1 MHDASIAAWGIKGF
15 YDYVRPITAIRYMAD
30 LGQSTSSNK
39 PNFHPNG
46 IKLVEGLVEL
56 VGPDDAL
63 VGPENENLNK
73 IKVLSWRGHQYIK
86 NTDTDYAK
94 VGWILAEDWWP
105 YQRPTFVTPNFAGY
119 VSGHSTYS
127 RAAAEV
133 LTLITGCE
141 YFPGGLGGFTA
152 TKNKFLVFEEGPS
165 QDIKIQWATY
175 RDASNQCSLSRI
187 WGGIHPPVDDLPGR
201 LIGEEIGINA
211 FNFSLTYFNL

>member
-1 MHDASIAAWGIKGF
+1 M
-15 YDYVRPITAIRYMAD
+15 
-30 LGQSTSSNK
+30 
-39 PNFHPNG
+39 
-46 IKLVEGLVEL
+46 GLNLLKVL
-56 VGPDDAL
+56 LSFVGPDDAL

-105 YQRPTFVTPNFAGY
+105 YQRSTFVTPNFAGY

-141 YFPGGLGGFTA
+141 YL
-152 TKNKFLVFEEGPS
+152 
-165 QDIKIQWATY
+165 
-175 RDASNQCSLSRI
+175 
-187 WGGIHPPVDDLPGR
+187 
-201 LIGEEIGINA
+201 
-211 FNFSLTYFNL
+211 